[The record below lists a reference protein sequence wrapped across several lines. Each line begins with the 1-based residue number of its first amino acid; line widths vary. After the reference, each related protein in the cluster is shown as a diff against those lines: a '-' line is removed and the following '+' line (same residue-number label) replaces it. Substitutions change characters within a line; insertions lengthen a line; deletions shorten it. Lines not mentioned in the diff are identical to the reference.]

1 MIKNEQIERIQ
12 RMEQSFDRL
21 TAAAA
26 RLSTALDAFKRAKKD
41 FKLLIAYYDGK
52 WIEDYEADE
61 AGLLPADLKR
71 GVLSEDGLWDLLGEC
86 RELTEL
92 TNG

>member
-26 RLSTALDAFKRAKKD
+26 SLSTALDAFKRAKKD
-41 FKLLIAYYDGK
+41 FKLLTAYYDGK

-71 GVLSEDGLWDLLGEC
+71 GVLSEDGLWNLLGEC
-86 RELTEL
+86 RELKEL